1 MRLENEPAQS
11 PPPPRTRPR
20 DAILTGAGFTLII
33 LLIHLP
39 YLDLP
44 LFWDEM
50 GQFVPAA
57 LDLWREGLWIPRS
70 TQPNVH
76 PPGLPALLAAVW
88 SLTGYSIPVTR
99 LAMLVL
105 AGLTA
110 TASFL
115 LAIRLCAGLPGA
127 PAFSAVTLLIFSPL
141 FYTQAM
147 LAQLDLPAALCT
159 VWALVEF
166 LAGRYRRAVLAATLL
181 VLFKE
186 TGAVVPVV
194 LGAWLWRE
202 GRRREAAWFAT
213 PLVVLAAWL
222 AILSASTGHWLGNP
236 DFERYNLFYP
246 LHPVRLALALLR
258 RLFFLLLDQFH
269 FLGWIGMVAAW
280 RAQRLYADR
289 RWRVTAVVAAAQV
302 LVVTVLGG
310 ATLER
315 YLLPVLPL
323 MYAAMAAGWS
333 VDSPRRRRW
342 MEGATLAGMVLCL
355 FWSRPLPTP
364 LENNLAMVRF
374 IRLHQQAAQYLE
386 QYCTGRVVATAWP
399 LSEAL
404 RSPDFG
410 YVREGFVIR
419 EIAEFSPR
427 ALRNLAGRDFDL
439 LVLYRRDWNPGPLY
453 EWFPVLARLRAR
465 YYGFEGE
472 ADPDLAAR
480 LLGLQIT
487 ARFSEGALWLAVLEK
502 PCEPA
507 IRPR

>member
-1 MRLENEPAQS
+1 MRFEHEPA
-11 PPPPRTRPR
+11 PPPLPEKTRTRS
-20 DAILTGAGFTLII
+20 LVYFGAAFTLII
-33 LLIHLP
+33 LLVHLP

-88 SLTGYSIPVTR
+88 SFTGYSIPATR
-99 LAMLVL
+99 VAMLVL
-105 AGLTA
+105 GGLTA
-110 TASFL
+110 TLTFL
-115 LAIRLCAGLPGA
+115 LAIRLCRGLPGA

-159 VWALVEF
+159 AWALVEF
-166 LAGRYRRAVLAATLL
+166 LAGRYRCAALAATLL

-202 GRRREAAWFAT
+202 GRRREAAWFAA
-213 PLVVLAAWL
+213 PLAVLGAWL
-222 AILSASTGHWLGNP
+222 AVLSASTGHWLGNAE
-236 DFERYNLFYP
+236 FERYNLFYP
-246 LHPVRLALALLR
+246 LHPVRLAVALLR
-258 RLFFLLLDQFH
+258 RFFFLFVDQFH
-269 FLGWIGMVAAW
+269 FLGWAGILSAW
-280 RAQRLYADR
+280 RARRLYAER
-289 RWRVTAVVAAAQV
+289 SWRVTACVAAAQV
-302 LVVTVLGG
+302 LVVTAFGG

-323 MYAAMAAGWS
+323 MYTAMAAAWS
-333 VDSPRRRRW
+333 LYPASRRRW
-342 MEGATLAGMVLCL
+342 VETAALAGMVLCL
-355 FWSRPLPTP
+355 FWSRPLPAP

-374 IRLHQQAAQYLE
+374 IRLHEQAAQYLE
-386 QYCTGRVVATAWP
+386 QQAAGRVVATAWP

-410 YVREGFVIR
+410 YVREGLPVR
-419 EIAEFSPR
+419 EIPDFSLR
-427 ALRNLAGRDFDL
+427 TLAALKARPFDV
-439 LVLYRRDWNPGPLY
+439 LVIYRRDWNPGPFY
-453 EWFPVLARLRAR
+453 DWFPVLAGLRAR
-465 YYGFEGE
+465 YYGFAGE
-472 ADPDLAAR
+472 AGPETAAR
-480 LLGLQIT
+480 LLGLEI
-487 ARFSEGALWLAVLEK
+487 ASRFSSGALWLAILEK
-502 PCEPA
+502 PA
-507 IRPR
+507 QSALTPR